1 MLNAVLIKI
10 SASLF
15 FFVDIGKITL
25 KFIKKSKR
33 TIIKVLKK
41 KNRVGEITIQF
52 QNLLHS

>member
-1 MLNAVLIKI
+1 MLNAVLIKT